1 MLRSGSCP
9 VSIWTSQSEMTVSE
23 STEQYHATSRIGVT
37 LRELRTSRGIDLDEV
52 ARVTRIGKGYL
63 LAIEEDRLDKL
74 PSGAYSRG
82 FIRQYA
88 RFLGLGEAEIAALLD
103 TPQPK
108 PGESDRVVQEAA
120 PRRKPG
126 PAHATRNWLLPA
138 LLLTL
143 IVLIALVTGD
153 RRPEPVVKP
162 GTTAGGGVPAVTPVP
177 PSPQLAVTSARRE
190 QVQSAAA
197 PPAGTGTAT
206 MPQSGDESADEGV
219 VLRLKVVQDSWLT
232 ITIDEAMSQQYELK
246 SGDVIE
252 WKGERSFLLDV
263 GNGAAFEGDFNGK
276 PIQSL
281 GEAGKPAHLVL
292 GAKGQNAP

>member
-1 MLRSGSCP
+1 
-9 VSIWTSQSEMTVSE
+9 MTVSE
-23 STEQYHATSRIGVT
+23 SPDLYHANGRVGAT
-37 LRELRTSRGIDLDEV
+37 LRELRTSRGIALEEV

-88 RFLGLGEAEIAALLD
+88 QFLGLGEAEIAALLD
-103 TPQPK
+103 PPL
-108 PGESDRVVQEAA
+108 PESGDNDRSDQGKRP
-120 PRRKPG
+120 PRRQPG
-126 PAHATRNWLLPA
+126 GANTARNWLLPA
-138 LLLTL
+138 LLLVL

-153 RRPEPVVKP
+153 RRPGPVVQP
-162 GTTAGGGVPAVTPVP
+162 TATVDHPIPAVVA
-177 PSPQLAVTSARRE
+177 PSATQPRQLAVTSARRHQE
-190 QVQSAAA
+190 QPVAPAAGSQ
-197 PPAGTGTAT
+197 PVAGQQPRG
-206 MPQSGDESADEGV
+206 ESPSEGV

-232 ITIDEAMSQQYELK
+232 ITIDDAMSQQYELK

-252 WKGERSFLLDV
+252 WKGERSFILDV

-292 GAKGQNAP
+292 RAKAQNAP

>member
-1 MLRSGSCP
+1 ME
-9 VSIWTSQSEMTVSE
+9 QSP
-23 STEQYHATSRIGVT
+23 ATGRVGAT
-37 LRELRTSRGIDLDEV
+37 LRELRESRGIDLEEV
-52 ARVTRIGKGYL
+52 ARVTRIGKAYL

-88 RFLGLGEAEIAALLD
+88 QFLGLGEPEIAALLN
-103 TPQPK
+103 PPR
-108 PGESDRVVQEAA
+108 PAPEEADRAAQEAA
-120 PRRKPG
+120 PRRKPKA
-126 PAHATRNWLLPA
+126 AHATRNWLVPA
-138 LLLTL
+138 LLLAL

-153 RRPEPVVKP
+153 QRPEPVVRTE
-162 GTTAGGGVPAVTPVP
+162 TTVGRSVPARAPVTP
-177 PSPQLAVTSARRE
+177 SQQLAVTSARRE
-190 QVQSAAA
+190 QVRPGVA
-197 PPAGTGTAT
+197 PSAGTSSQTFAG
-206 MPQSGDESADEGV
+206 PQPGDDSAGEGV

-232 ITIDEAMSQQYELK
+232 ITIDDAMSQQYELK

-292 GAKGQNAP
+292 RAPGQNAP

>member
-1 MLRSGSCP
+1 
-9 VSIWTSQSEMTVSE
+9 MTVPEPSD
-23 STEQYHATSRIGVT
+23 QYHANSRVGAT
-37 LRELRTSRGIDLDEV
+37 LRELRISRGIALEEV

-88 RFLGLGEAEIAALLD
+88 QFLGLGEAEIADLLAPPLPKSGD
-103 TPQPK
+103 NDRSGQERGPLRRQPK
-108 PGESDRVVQEAA
+108 GANA
-120 PRRKPG
+120 KK
-126 PAHATRNWLLPA
+126 TWLLPA
-138 LLLTL
+138 LLLVL

-153 RRPEPVVKP
+153 RRPGPVVQP
-162 GTTAGGGVPAVTPVP
+162 TATVEHPIPAVAPAVTQPR
-177 PSPQLAVTSARRE
+177 QLAVTSARRQQE
-190 QVQSAAA
+190 QPVGGQQ
-197 PPAGTGTAT
+197 PG
-206 MPQSGDESADEGV
+206 GDSPGEGV

-232 ITIDEAMSQQYELK
+232 ITIDDAMSQQYELK

-252 WKGERSFLLDV
+252 WKGERSFMLDV

-292 GAKGQNAP
+292 RANTQNAP

>member
-1 MLRSGSCP
+1 
-9 VSIWTSQSEMTVSE
+9 MTVAE
-23 STEQYHATSRIGVT
+23 SPEQHTATSRVGTT
-37 LRELRTSRGIDLDEV
+37 LRELRTSRGIALEEV

-82 FIRQYA
+82 FVRQYA
-88 RFLGLGEAEIAALLD
+88 QFLGLGEAEIAALLD
-103 TPQPK
+103 PPLPK
-108 PGESDRVVQEAA
+108 PGDIDRSGQEKR
-120 PRRKPG
+120 PLRRQPKE
-126 PAHATRNWLLPA
+126 ANATRNWLLPA
-138 LLLTL
+138 LLLVL

-153 RRPEPVVKP
+153 RRPGHVEKP
-162 GTTAGGGVPAVTPVP
+162 SATLDRPIPAATPAVTQ
-177 PSPQLAVTSARRE
+177 SRQLAVTSARRQQE
-190 QVQSAAA
+190 QPVVAPAAGSQ
-197 PPAGTGTAT
+197 PVAGQQPG
-206 MPQSGDESADEGV
+206 GDSPGEGV

-232 ITIDEAMSQQYELK
+232 ITIDDAMSQQYELK

-252 WKGERSFLLDV
+252 WKGERSFMLDV

-292 GAKGQNAP
+292 RAKAQNAP